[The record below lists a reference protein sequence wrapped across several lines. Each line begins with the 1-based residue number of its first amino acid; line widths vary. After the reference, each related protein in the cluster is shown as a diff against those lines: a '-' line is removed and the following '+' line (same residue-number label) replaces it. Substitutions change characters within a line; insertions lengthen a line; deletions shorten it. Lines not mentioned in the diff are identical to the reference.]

1 MANVNYASL
10 YQTALEKPYSTG
22 VKFWALYNTP
32 NNTRVKWTG
41 AKTIQVPSITTGGF
55 RDADRDS
62 IGARTRNVD
71 NAWTPY
77 TLNHDR
83 EFDTLVDPMDIDE
96 SNMALTIA
104 NITDVFNS
112 EHKFPEMDKY
122 MASKLHAELTDHSGR
137 ILSDTITVDNVL
149 TIFDDMM
156 EHADENEV
164 PDEGRILYVT
174 PAINT
179 LLKEAK
185 AIQRT
190 LDVRGESTGVNRKV
204 TNLDDVEIVP
214 VASSRMK
221 TAYNFTNGAV
231 ADSDAD
237 DINMILAHP
246 SALYTP
252 QKYEFV
258 DLDEPTAGTKGKY
271 LYFERKYWDV
281 FVIPQKV
288 HGIQMHITEKSGG

>member
-10 YQTALEKPYSTG
+10 YQSALEKPYSAG
-22 VKFWALYNTP
+22 VRFWGLYDTP
-32 NNTRVKWTG
+32 NNSRLNWTG
-41 AKTIQVPSITTGGF
+41 AKTVQVPSITTGGF
-55 RDADRDS
+55 RDADRDT
-62 IGARTRNVD
+62 IGARKRNVD

-77 TLNHDR
+77 TLAHDR

-122 MASKLHAELTDHSGR
+122 AASKLHAELTDHGGR
-137 ILSDTITVDNVL
+137 ILTEALTVDNIL
-149 TIFDDMM
+149 EKFDNLM
-156 EHADENEV
+156 EHADDQEV
-164 PDEGRILYVT
+164 PQDGRILYVT
-174 PAINT
+174 PQVNT

-185 AIQRT
+185 AIQRSM
-190 LDVRGESTGVNRKV
+190 DVRGESTGVNRRV
-204 TNLDDVEIVP
+204 TNLDDVEIVSVP
-214 VASSRMK
+214 SSRMK
-221 TAYNFTNGAV
+221 TAYDFTDGAV
-231 ADSDAD
+231 ADVDAQQ
-237 DINMILAHP
+237 IHMILVHP
-246 SALYTP
+246 TAVYTP

-271 LYFERKYWDV
+271 LYFERKYWDL

-288 HGIQMHITEKSGG
+288 AGVQMYTTA